1 MIMIG
6 SDPMDK
12 LMQLIDKYLVPVY
25 NKDGWIPVAVFLV
38 IVGAMVAASIYF
50 GYGAIVARFFQ

>member
-1 MIMIG
+1 
-6 SDPMDK
+6 MDK